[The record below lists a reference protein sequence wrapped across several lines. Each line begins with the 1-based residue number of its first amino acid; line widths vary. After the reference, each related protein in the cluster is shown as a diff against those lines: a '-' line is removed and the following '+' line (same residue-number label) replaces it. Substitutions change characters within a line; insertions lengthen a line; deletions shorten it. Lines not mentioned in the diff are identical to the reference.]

1 MQPKSIELIKA
12 EHRGNLILQLKF
24 DYDSALVERAKG
36 LGCRWSQTKKCW
48 YLPYQKDS
56 YKKVIAHFKGTAWVD
71 ASGLFGGKPVAKI
84 ADKPI
89 KKVSKNWNETP
100 DYQLP
105 PEIDKKLRARRY
117 SENTRGIYISMLK
130 LFFSYFA
137 GKDVDVLTKEDIQ
150 EYILYLKEKRSYS
163 SSSQNQ
169 AVNAIKFY
177 YEKVKGQQRE
187 TYWIERPRKET
198 KLPKVISEEEVV
210 RMLQGIDNL
219 KHLAIVSLLYSSGLR
234 RSELLNLKKGDINVA
249 RKQILVE
256 GGKGKKDRITILSE
270 TALEVLKKYVIE
282 YKPTHFLFEGK
293 PGNKY
298 SSTSVAKI
306 VQQAAEKAQI
316 PMKVTPHILRHSFA
330 THLMDQG
337 IETRYIQILLGHESL
352 NTTAIY
358 AHVSTKSLNSISSPL
373 DRLNN
378 HNQLNINNL
387 NKNDKKG

>member
-1 MQPKSIELIKA
+1 
-12 EHRGNLILQLKF
+12 
-24 DYDSALVERAKG
+24 
-36 LGCRWSQTKKCW
+36 
-48 YLPYQKDS
+48 
-56 YKKVIAHFKGTAWVD
+56 
-71 ASGLFGGKPVAKI
+71 
-84 ADKPI
+84 
-89 KKVSKNWNETP
+89 
-100 DYQLP
+100 
-105 PEIDKKLRARRY
+105 
-117 SENTRGIYISMLK
+117 
-130 LFFSYFA
+130 
-137 GKDVDVLTKEDIQ
+137 
-150 EYILYLKEKRSYS
+150 
-163 SSSQNQ
+163 
-169 AVNAIKFY
+169 
-177 YEKVKGQQRE
+177 
-187 TYWIERPRKET
+187 
-198 KLPKVISEEEVV
+198 
-210 RMLQGIDNL
+210 
-219 KHLAIVSLLYSSGLR
+219 
-234 RSELLNLKKGDINVA
+234 
-249 RKQILVE
+249 
-256 GGKGKKDRITILSE
+256 SE

-306 VQQAAEKAQI
+306 VQQASEKAQI

>member
-1 MQPKSIELIKA
+1 M
-12 EHRGNLILQLKF
+12 R
-24 DYDSALVERAKG
+24 ER
-36 LGCRWSQTKKCW
+36 
-48 YLPYQKDS
+48 
-56 YKKVIAHFKGTAWVD
+56 
-71 ASGLFGGKPVAKI
+71 
-84 ADKPI
+84 
-89 KKVSKNWNETP
+89 
-100 DYQLP
+100 
-105 PEIDKKLRARRY
+105 
-117 SENTRGIYISMLK
+117 
-130 LFFSYFA
+130 
-137 GKDVDVLTKEDIQ
+137 DVDVLTKEDIQ

-306 VQQAAEKAQI
+306 VQQAAEKAQT